1 MGEHPTISAR
11 STLETLEQVCGTEKS
26 ADLA

>member
-1 MGEHPTISAR
+1 MGEHPTMSAR
-11 STLETLEQVCGTEKS
+11 STLETLEQVCGTAKS